1 MGQLSM
7 MLLSYNS
14 NSGSSLYLHAQQ
26 FDQQFGSN
34 TSEMLLSIKEDISGI
49 LQDIS
54 SGDPERVGHA
64 TGRLTWMIV
73 EASAGSKGAS
83 MVKSARRAATAAKTG
98 GRLGNAAKRSQID
111 NIATTLESRG
121 YTITGGGGRTAEEFL
136 KPLGGGRKGGSFLDI
151 TATHPNYPT
160 LRINTV
166 DVYKNGWPTLR
177 ELNNAARIRTQIAP
191 GEHLLLIPK
200 R

>member
-1 MGQLSM
+1 MNLSK
-7 MLLSYNS
+7 LPLTAPSKTVA
-14 NSGSSLYLHAQQ
+14 LA
-26 FDQQFGSN
+26 
-34 TSEMLLSIKEDISGI
+34 TS
-49 LQDIS
+49 
-54 SGDPERVGHA
+54 
-64 TGRLTWMIV
+64 
-73 EASAGSKGAS
+73 
-83 MVKSARRAATAAKTG
+83 AAKM
-98 GRLGNAAKRSQID
+98 LDSLFEID

-121 YTITGGGGRTAEEFL
+121 YTITGGGGRSAEEFL

-166 DVYKNGWPTLR
+166 DVYKNGLPTLR
-177 ELNNAARIRTQIAP
+177 ELKNASRIRTQIAP

>member
-1 MGQLSM
+1 MPL
-7 MLLSYNS
+7 
-14 NSGSSLYLHAQQ
+14 
-26 FDQQFGSN
+26 
-34 TSEMLLSIKEDISGI
+34 
-49 LQDIS
+49 
-54 SGDPERVGHA
+54 
-64 TGRLTWMIV
+64 
-73 EASAGSKGAS
+73 
-83 MVKSARRAATAAKTG
+83 RRG
-98 GRLGNAAKRSQID
+98 GRLGNAATRNQID
-111 NIATTLESRG
+111 NIATTVEGRG

-166 DVYKNGWPTLR
+166 DVYKNGLPTLR

-200 R
+200 K

>member
-1 MGQLSM
+1 
-7 MLLSYNS
+7 
-14 NSGSSLYLHAQQ
+14 
-26 FDQQFGSN
+26 
-34 TSEMLLSIKEDISGI
+34 
-49 LQDIS
+49 
-54 SGDPERVGHA
+54 
-64 TGRLTWMIV
+64 
-73 EASAGSKGAS
+73 
-83 MVKSARRAATAAKTG
+83 
-98 GRLGNAAKRSQID
+98 
-111 NIATTLESRG
+111 LESRG

-166 DVYKNGWPTLR
+166 DVLKDGITPTAR
-177 ELNNAARIRTQIAP
+177 ELRNAARIRTQIGQ